1 MASYHLILVASI
13 MCLSSS
19 VEPLE
24 EVLDWEDFQAA
35 LVEDGSDEG
44 ISLLQSKVTV
54 KFTSLPSESQDSL
67 RAAEHSRE
75 SSGALD
81 DISPDDFADTL
92 SEEKVPEAV
101 SLMQTEAHIERT
113 STHSSKAAAMVANAD
128 GSVVVETKH
137 ALPLDGIVHMSVGGD
152 GSFSWEGATEGLSL
166 VQKEATLKVEGAKVE
181 EETRKIESDNR
192 ILPEAIKDD
201 SVEGISLLQ
210 TDAHIQTLVTKA
222 DGSIV
227 SERKALEGD
236 EGIMSMSVDA
246 DGSSEAISLIQRQA
260 GLKIASPTRKKA
272 DEVHTLKVEEEKK
285 LQEEKHA
292 MSDIS
297 AESFA
302 EALDIS
308 AKEPGAVSLLQID
321 AHVQK
326 TSVVTEA
333 DGSISV
339 GSEAARPHDG
349 IVHMSVGAHGAFQ
362 WEI

>member
-19 VEPLE
+19 AEPLE
-24 EVLDWEDFQAA
+24 EALDWEDFQAA

-113 STHSSKAAAMVANAD
+113 STRDSKAAAMVANAD
-128 GSVVVETKH
+128 GSVVAETKH

-166 VQKEATLKVEGAKVE
+166 VQKEATLKVEGVKVE
-181 EETRKIESDNR
+181 EETREIESDNR

-201 SVEGISLLQ
+201 NVKGISLLQ
-210 TDAHIQTLVTKA
+210 TDAHIKTLVTKA

-227 SERKALEGD
+227 SESKTLEGD

-260 GLKIASPTRKKA
+260 GLKIERKKV
-272 DEVHTLKVEEEKK
+272 DEVHTSKVAEEKK

-302 EALDIS
+302 EALETS
-308 AKEPGAVSLLQID
+308 AKSSGAVSLLQID